1 MVLRVL
7 RVAAMIAPQPSRLRQ
22 APLDLSL
29 WALGLGRVTTKLRAP
44 RSVHL
49 DLDLDL
55 RVPEE
60 LFPVMD
66 LDLALRQ
73 AAPTLSL
80 VQRVPLS

>member
-29 WALGLGRVTTKLRAP
+29 WVLGLGRVTTKLRAP
-44 RSVHL
+44 RTVHL
-49 DLDLDL
+49 DL
-55 RVPEE
+55 
-60 LFPVMD
+60 
-66 LDLALRQ
+66 ALSQ

-80 VQRVPLS
+80 VQRMPLA

>member
-29 WALGLGRVTTKLRAP
+29 WVLDLGRVTTKLRAP
-44 RSVHL
+44 RTVHL
-49 DLDLDL
+49 DLDL
-55 RVPEE
+55 
-60 LFPVMD
+60 
-66 LDLALRQ
+66 ALSQ

-80 VQRVPLS
+80 VQRMPLA

>member
-7 RVAAMIAPQPSRLRQ
+7 RVAAMIAPQPSCLRQ

-29 WALGLGRVTTKLRAP
+29 WALGLGRVTTNLRAP
-44 RSVHL
+44 RTVH
-49 DLDLDL
+49 LDLDL

-60 LFPVMD
+60 LFLVMD
-66 LDLALRQ
+66 LDLALSQ

-80 VQRVPLS
+80 VQRVPLA